1 MNDDLKQKNDIKEPE
16 VDTDIGDDRAGCFD
30 SDDLVFED
38 NVEVTGVDYT
48 QKVQKLKDRIK
59 ELESKC
65 SEYLNSW
72 QKAQADFVNLR
83 KRDEE
88 EKKMIGQYT
97 REAIISDIIPT
108 LDSFENAMKNKQAW
122 EAVDQNWRRG
132 VEYIYLQ
139 LKTALETN
147 GLISVYPLGQIF
159 DHNRDEAVENIATQT
174 ESEDGKILDVVQAGY
189 SLNDKIIR
197 APKVK
202 VAMFGK
208 LENK

>member
-1 MNDDLKQKNDIKEPE
+1 MNDDEIKDTKNTEPE
-16 VDTDIGDDRAGCFD
+16 VDTDMG
-30 SDDLVFED
+30 DDLVFED
-38 NVEVTGVDYT
+38 NLEVTGTDYV
-48 QKVQKLKDRIK
+48 QKVQKLKNRIK
-59 ELESKC
+59 ELESK
-65 SEYLNSW
+65 SAEYLNSW

-88 EKKMIGQYT
+88 EKKIIGQYT
-97 REAIISDIIPT
+97 KEAVLSDLIPT

-122 EAVDQNWRRG
+122 EAVDQNWRKG
-132 VEYIYLQ
+132 VEYIYSQ

-147 GLISVYPLGQIF
+147 GLVSVYPIGQMF
-159 DHNRDEAVENIATQT
+159 DHNRDEAVENITTQT
-174 ESEDGKILDVVQAGY
+174 ESEDGKIIDVVQAGY
-189 SLNDKIIR
+189 SLNGKIIR